1 MMLLASPKTSSSPSW
16 SLVTSRS
23 RMVLAALRYVIIV
36 FFWGN
41 ILLKPK
47 HLHTILASGSE
58 KQSLSTL
65 LKHLFVQYQE
75 EYLLL

>member
-47 HLHTILASGSE
+47 HLQIILASGSE